1 MPQTQFVEPGN
12 RVVDENNKSNFN
24 SLPDNCLDWIALEYD
39 VNYHN
44 AGSTA
49 NTKLY
54 EIASLDDKAITE
66 GWNECFGI
74 QSIAKFVLA
83 SGLSIKK
90 HLETFVEPA
99 SWLFGKNNAIY
110 PRQTPNAKPINWFN
124 KKLSRHRGTLT
135 GNNGFSILRA
145 PSSTTSKLK

>member
-1 MPQTQFVEPGN
+1 MSIVYLAHSSYRPW
-12 RVVDENNKSNFN
+12 
-24 SLPDNCLDWIALEYD
+24 LPKQPPARDWIALEYD

-135 GNNGFSILRA
+135 GEEVVV
-145 PSSTTSKLK
+145 